1 MADSFGLYCS
11 RLIGQ
16 YNDNIKRLVEE
27 STEMIFELVI
37 KKPNFQVQRVKRNK
51 IERGR
56 FYLIKYNYNG
66 NKLWCPIF
74 VIDDRYSPELKKRI
88 IYAINLNYL
97 PFRYKIVY
105 FDKLLKM
112 FSDVI
117 EKNIKNNDNN
127 GSVNEEFSLKVD
139 FESIYNSLKNNGGFN
154 YAITAYDYM
163 KIDGMDKDD
172 GLIFGISTTILSR
185 FIFVDTKIINKN
197 LMMDYMKDSER
208 ENEKAILNEILEAYE
223 KTLLEYE
230 DDVKEYYQRLRLIEN
245 HYKFYD
251 NTK

>member
-27 STEMIFELVI
+27 STEMIFELAI
-37 KKPNFQVQRVKRNK
+37 KKPNLQVRKTKRNQ

-74 VIDDRYSPELKKRI
+74 VIDDRFSAELQKRI

-97 PFRYKIVY
+97 PFRYKIAY
-105 FDKLLKM
+105 FDKLFKM
-112 FSDVI
+112 FSNII
-117 EKNIKNNDNN
+117 EKNKLNNDNGN
-127 GSVNEEFSLKVD
+127 SVNEEFSLKVN

-154 YAITAYDYM
+154 YAITAYDYT
-163 KIDGMDKDD
+163 KIDGLEKDD
-172 GLIFGISTTILSR
+172 ALIYGISTTILHR
-185 FIFVDTKIINKN
+185 FIFVDAKIINKN

-208 ENEKAILNEILEAYE
+208 EKEKEILQEILLAYD
-223 KTLLEYE
+223 KTLLEFE

-245 HYKFYD
+245 HYKFYE
-251 NTK
+251 NPK